1 MPTAVHTPHSA
12 LLIIDVQ
19 VNVVAEA
26 YEREQTIEN
35 INTALSRARAAG
47 APVVWVQHSEDGLE
61 RGSDG
66 WAIVPE
72 LLPHEGELHVYKT
85 YGDAF
90 EDTDLEAQLDAKD
103 VRTLVVCGA
112 QTDFCVRSTIHSG
125 LTRGFNVTLVGDA
138 HTTDDLSGYG
148 APTPNRVVAH
158 TNMYWAGQ
166 RAPGRKAAVVNAAE
180 VEFV

>member
-1 MPTAVHTPHSA
+1 MPTAIHPPSAA

-26 YEREQTIEN
+26 YERDATIAN
-35 INTALSRARAAG
+35 INTALARARAAG
-47 APVVWVQHSEDGLE
+47 APVLVPLDSEL
-61 RGSDG
+61 RVHK
-66 WAIVPE
+66 A
-72 LLPHEGELHVYKT
+72 

-90 EDTDLEAQLDAKD
+90 EDTDLEAQLDAAG

-125 LTRGFNVTLVGDA
+125 LTRGFSVTLLGDA

-148 APTPNRVVAH
+148 APTPNRVVKH

-166 RAPGRKAAVVNAAE
+166 RAPGRKAAVVDAGE